1 MRKLWIVGESLP
13 LRKDGTGRI
22 AKLSANLPERLV
34 PLDPRHGVFPNLVM
48 KPLFAATFA
57 ASKIPTVDLS
67 VLLEGVDAV
76 VRDDSDRRFNL
87 FSPRITDQKENAED
101 RFEIDEE
108 GMARRITS
116 FQPGED
122 LWLVFGHQTNFGLLK
137 WLLEGEAAKSH
148 TRKQLEVFSAS
159 FVGRVIKA
167 SSGFV
172 PEGPTSKS
180 GRVGLFHRL
189 CTEGSRATDDAE
201 KILNA
206 VISGFQP
213 KAGRSAEWIVDFL
226 RSTVPLLHNEAY
238 QDGPHPTGN
247 AQAHFVRN
255 AVRQIQGFDLYWQV
269 MGNAIAQRAFNS
281 YVG

>member
-1 MRKLWIVGESLP
+1 MKKLWIVGESMP
-13 LRKDGTGRI
+13 LRKDGTDRI
-22 AKLSANLPERLV
+22 ARLSANLPERLM

-57 ASKIPTVDLS
+57 ASKIPTVDLA

-76 VRDDSDRRFNL
+76 VRDNSDRRFNV
-87 FSPRITDQKENAED
+87 FAPRITDQKENPED

-108 GMARRITS
+108 EMAQRITLFRPS
-116 FQPGED
+116 ED

-137 WLLEGEAAKSH
+137 WLLDGDAGKSH
-148 TRKQLEVFSAS
+148 TRKQLESFSTS
-159 FVGRVIKA
+159 FVSRVIKL

-172 PEGPTSKS
+172 SAPPTSKS

-189 CTEGSRATDDAE
+189 CTEGNRVNDDA
-201 KILNA
+201 KKTLHS
-206 VISGFQP
+206 VINDLAP
-213 KAGRSAEWIVDFL
+213 KAGRSTEWIVEFL
-226 RSTVPLLHNEAY
+226 HSTVPLLHNEAY

-255 AVRQIQGFDLYWQV
+255 AVRHIEGFDLYWQI
-269 MGNAIAQRAFNS
+269 MGNAIAQRAFNN